1 MVNTTSRLVHL
12 WRTLVALPA
21 QADVAYSSTAS
32 LNAQFWLGQF
42 PWRPTAAWSV
52 LAALLAGGSFSQL
65 DGQAWQ
71 TVALIVLLVD
81 PLWGSLWRLAA
92 GRKELLPLDA
102 QALTY
107 RFWLPY
113 LQGRSPAEKLLR
125 WNSADITPL
134 LFRVGLPSL
143 LLSLA
148 IALTLGWDAVLLTL
162 LVALISSLGW
172 TSRRSLAIQPV
183 LLQSIV
189 TIALPWWLTTQQFAP
204 TVTGVWLSPSLILA
218 GLATIHH
225 WGECRLLRNSA
236 DWLGMAILALAEINI
251 IILLIV
257 MEAPLWLGLLAV
269 LWLPAWLTVY
279 QRQPVQRVNFWWLA
293 ALLVAALGL
302 RTYP

>member
-1 MVNTTSRLVHL
+1 MVNTTSRLVSL
-12 WRTLVALPA
+12 WRILVALPA
-21 QADVAYSSTAS
+21 QADVAYSNTAS

-52 LAALLAGGSFSQL
+52 LAALLAGGSFTRL
-65 DGQAWQ
+65 DSSDWQA
-71 TVALIVLLVD
+71 VALIVLLVD

-113 LQGRSPAEKLLR
+113 LQNQSPAEKLFR

-148 IALTLGWDAVLLTL
+148 VSMTLGWAAVFLTL
-162 LVALISSLGW
+162 LVALFSSLGW
-172 TSRRSLAIQPV
+172 TSRRSLSIQPV
-183 LLQSIV
+183 LLQSVV
-189 TIALPWWLTTQQFAP
+189 TIALPWWLTAAQFEP
-204 TVTGVWLSPSLILA
+204 TVAEAWLSPSLILA

-236 DWLGMAILALAEINI
+236 DWLGMGILALAELGM

-257 MEAPLWLGLLAV
+257 VEAPLWLGLLAI

-279 QRQPVQRVNFWWLA
+279 QRQPVQRVNFWWLM

-302 RTYP
+302 SGS